1 MAGAPSLVHPSLSY
15 TLRAQGYH
23 TPYTEVDPGVENAI
37 NKLKGLT
44 GQKPLLRPS
53 SSSYF
58 PFHGPGLLPVHPI
71 LRTETLITQVPDQK
85 AANCLGSTPCISSVH
100 PLSAS

>member
-44 GQKPLLRPS
+44 GQKPLLRAIQLLLLPLPWPWS
-53 SSSYF
+53 SSCAPNSEDRNID
-58 PFHGPGLLPVHPI
+58 HPG
-71 LRTETLITQVPDQK
+71 
-85 AANCLGSTPCISSVH
+85 A
-100 PLSAS
+100 